1 MGLLDPFSDKN
12 EKQAADVVDKA
23 YKKGNKQAKKNLNKG
38 FKGLENNYAKA
49 LNEIS
54 TSADTARGDIAY
66 GRDQGV
72 GALTAGRDQGV
83 SALTAGR
90 DSGLGALYEGRDTAI
105 GSIEGG
111 RDAALAEYDPYVE
124 ATSGAAGLY
133 SDAIGLNGAGGNTR
147 AVDAFQAGPGYEFAM
162 DQGLTALDRRA
173 ASRGMLASGNNS
185 IDTIN
190 YAQGLANQEYGEW
203 LDRLRGQQEF
213 GANIAGNRA
222 GIITDAAGNVA
233 NIQTGVGGAAAD
245 LYAGTGAGIA
255 DLYSGTGANIAG
267 VYTGTG
273 GQLADVATGAGTRAA
288 AIRTGLGDVKM
299 GLGERKADLNYATRL
314 GRAGVQADYLAG
326 KDNSGMNIVGAVT
339 GGASL
344 GARLLGAG

>member
-1 MGLLDPFSDKN
+1 MALGDLFSDRN
-12 EKQAADVVDKA
+12 EKQAADTVDKA

-38 FKGLENNYAKA
+38 FEGLKKDYAKA

-54 TSADTARGDIAY
+54 TSAETARGDIAY

-72 GALTAGRDQGV
+72 GALTAGRDAGV
-83 SALTAGR
+83 SALYSGR
-90 DSGLGALYEGRDTAI
+90 DAAI

-124 ATSGAAGLY
+124 ATRGAAGLY
-133 SDAIGLNGAGGNTR
+133 SDAIGLGGAGGNAR
-147 AVDAFQAGPGYEFAM
+147 AVDAFQVGPGYEFAM

-173 ASRGMLASGNNS
+173 ASRGMLASGNNTL
-185 IDTIN
+185 DTIN
-190 YAQGLANQEYGEW
+190 YAQGLANQEYGSW

-213 GANIAGNRA
+213 GANIAGNRS

-245 LYAGTGAGIA
+245 LYAGTGA
-255 DLYSGTGANIAG
+255 NIAG

-273 GQLADVATGAGTRAA
+273 GQLADVATGAGTRSA
-288 AIRTGLGDVKM
+288 AIHTGRGDVKM
-299 GLGERKADLNYATRL
+299 ALGERKADLNYATRL

-326 KDNSGMNIVGAVT
+326 KDNSGANIVGAVT
-339 GGASL
+339 GAASL